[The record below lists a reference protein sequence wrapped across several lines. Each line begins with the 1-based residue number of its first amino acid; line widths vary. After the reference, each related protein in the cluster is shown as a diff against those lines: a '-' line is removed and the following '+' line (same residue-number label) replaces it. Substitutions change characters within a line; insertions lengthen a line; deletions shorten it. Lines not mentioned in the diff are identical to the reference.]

1 MDVLVLIV
9 GLALI
14 LYGANLLTDGSAAL
28 AQRFGVSEF
37 VIGLTVVAIGTS
49 MPELVVSVVSALRGS
64 ADMAVGNV
72 VGSNLFNTL
81 LIIGITALISPLP
94 LFGRNLWRDV
104 PFGILAAAILWIMTA
119 DALFFGTDG
128 RISRIEGLVLFGCF
142 VGFIFYTIYSSRSEA
157 SVPETDGRVQPRKK
171 IIWILLSVV
180 GGLAGLIWGGN
191 LFLDSAVSIAR
202 KLGVSDSV
210 IAITLM
216 AGGTSLPELAA
227 CGVAAVKGK
236 AQMAMGNVIGSNIS
250 NIFLILGVSAT
261 ITPLQLGD
269 ILPFDILMLVISS
282 ALLFVAAFT
291 FKKKEVDRI
300 EGLLFILL
308 YVAYIVWLMK
318 RDI

>member
-1 MDVLVLIV
+1 MDVVILIV

-14 LYGANLLTDGSAAL
+14 LYGANILTDGSAAL

-37 VIGLTVVAIGTS
+37 VIGLTIVAIGTS
-49 MPELVVSVVSALRGS
+49 MPELVVSVASALRGS

-81 LIIGITALISPLP
+81 LIIGITALISPLS

-104 PFGILAAAILWIMTA
+104 PFGILAAAILWIVTA

-128 RISRIEGLVLFGCF
+128 CISRPEGIILFSCF
-142 VGFIFYTIYSSRSEA
+142 IGFMIYSLYSSRGEEGDF
-157 SVPETDGRVQPRKK
+157 ETSGGGHPRKK
-171 IIWILLSVV
+171 MIWILLSVV

-191 LFLDSAVSIAR
+191 LFLDSAVSIAH

-227 CGVAAVKGK
+227 CVVAAAKGK
-236 AQMAMGNVIGSNIS
+236 AQMALGNVIGSNIS
-250 NIFLILGVSAT
+250 NIFLILGVSAA

-291 FKKKEVDRI
+291 FKKKEIGRI
-300 EGLLFILL
+300 EGILFILF
-308 YVAYIVWLMK
+308 YAAYIIWLV
-318 RDI
+318 RR